1 MLFHVKHASTMQG
14 PFPVFHVEQM
24 PLAYLLSTTGIGR
37 VQGNALLQ
45 AKRVTRAI
53 SQQFINI
60 CKVENIFT
68 CDII

>member
-1 MLFHVKHASTMQG
+1 MPLLCKG
-14 PFPVFHVEQM
+14 PFPVFHVEQR

>member
-1 MLFHVKHASTMQG
+1 M
-14 PFPVFHVEQM
+14 FHVEQRY
-24 PLAYLLSTTGIGR
+24 LSYLLSTTGIGR

>member
-1 MLFHVKHASTMQG
+1 MPLLCKG
-14 PFPVFHVEQM
+14 PLPVFHVEQR

-53 SQQFINI
+53 S
-60 CKVENIFT
+60 
-68 CDII
+68 